1 MEATPA
7 KSSAPDVAGTGGTEG
22 RTLAGKSSSVVGSR
36 SVGVGA
42 HKETD
47 AQEDWSSLATADPA
61 LWLKEVD

>member
-7 KSSAPDVAGTGGTEG
+7 KPGAPDVAGTNGTEG
-22 RTLAGKSSSVVGSR
+22 RTLAGKRSSVAGSR
-36 SVGVGA
+36 GARVGA

-47 AQEDWSSLATADPA
+47 TQEEWTSLAAADPA

>member
-7 KSSAPDVAGTGGTEG
+7 KSSAPDVAGTSGTEG
-22 RTLAGKSSSVVGSR
+22 RTLAGKRSSVAGSR
-36 SVGVGA
+36 SARVGA

-47 AQEDWSSLATADPA
+47 THEDWSSLAAADPA